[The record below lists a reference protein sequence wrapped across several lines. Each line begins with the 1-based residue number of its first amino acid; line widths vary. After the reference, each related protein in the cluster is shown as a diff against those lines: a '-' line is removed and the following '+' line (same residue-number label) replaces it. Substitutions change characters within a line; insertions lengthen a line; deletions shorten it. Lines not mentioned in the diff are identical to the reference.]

1 MVEEESW
8 MLSPFKRKIKGIIKD
23 KLGAVVGEMV
33 AEKLNDMSYVL
44 TAPVPE
50 LVTPSSY
57 PSLKPTLTLS
67 QKIELLEQQN
77 RFLLYDNMRVNEL
90 LRELIY
96 LNDLKRGYTGSQT
109 KESFDYQW
117 REIPEGESMPS
128 NPEFLS
134 KATEYLLEFTQ
145 IPREWFAGKEVLD
158 AGCGIGRWTFALN
171 RLGANVTSFDQSS
184 GALGAVKKLVGESG
198 NVRIQQGDL
207 LNLPFEDQSFDM
219 VWCFGVPHHTENPIR
234 VLKHL
239 TRCVKPG
246 GYLFV
251 MLYAFPVN
259 IDGFSEQAN
268 YEEWRQRLLPK
279 SNIEKIEILK
289 NHFPA
294 DQVHGYFDAVSPTIN
309 DLFTYEWMESFFRG
323 EGFEEFYR
331 FPNQANHHVTAR
343 RKS

>member
-1 MVEEESW
+1 MF
-8 MLSPFKRKIKGIIKD
+8 SPVKRKIKGILRR
-23 KLGAVVGEMV
+23 KLVNVVGEMV
-33 AEKLNDMSYVL
+33 AENLTELSSVLN
-44 TAPVPE
+44 APVPE

-57 PSLKPTLTLS
+57 PSPKPTMTLLK
-67 QKIELLEQQN
+67 KIELLEQQN
-77 RFLLYDNMRVNEL
+77 RFLLYDNMRVNQL

-117 REIPEGESMPS
+117 REIPEGVSMPS
-128 NPEFLS
+128 NPEFLN
-134 KATEYLLEFTQ
+134 KVTEYLLEITQ
-145 IPREWFAGKEVLD
+145 IPRDWFAGKEVLD
-158 AGCGIGRWTFALN
+158 AGCGTGRWTFAMN

-184 GALGAVKKLVGESG
+184 GALGAVKELVGKSG

-207 LNLPFEDQSFDM
+207 LNLPFEDQSFDL
-219 VWCFGVPHHTENPIR
+219 VWGFGVPHHTENPIR

-259 IDGFSEQAN
+259 VDEFSQQAN
-268 YEEWRQRLLPK
+268 YEEWRQRLLPM
-279 SNIEKIEILK
+279 SNNEKVEILK
-289 NHFPA
+289 THFPA
-294 DQVHGYFDAVSPTIN
+294 DQVHGYFDALSPTIN
-309 DLFTYEWMESFFRG
+309 DLFTYEWMEAFFRG
-323 EGFEEFYR
+323 EGFEQFHR
-331 FPNQANHHVTAR
+331 VPTQANHHVTAR